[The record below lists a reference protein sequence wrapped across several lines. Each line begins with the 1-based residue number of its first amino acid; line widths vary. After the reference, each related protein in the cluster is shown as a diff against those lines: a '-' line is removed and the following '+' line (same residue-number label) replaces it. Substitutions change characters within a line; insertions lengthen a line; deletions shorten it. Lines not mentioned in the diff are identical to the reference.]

1 MAKSEGVSNTSSVTI
16 CQKYFFRI
24 LSQKKRSDCES
35 QKSGFRFDPK
45 NPLTESGFYGF
56 MIRFWIC
63 PKRRKIRFWIRK
75 SGFGFSQKNAP
86 LDRL

>member
-1 MAKSEGVSNTSSVTI
+1 MAESEGVSNISSVTI
-16 CQKYFFRI
+16 CQI
-24 LSQKKRSDCES
+24 LFSNPFPKKRSDCES
-35 QKSGFRFDPK
+35 QKSGFGFDPK